1 MALPMVIVRSRPS
14 LTAAIPLY
22 TGVKMLIELADPSH
36 KILASETV
44 SVSVP
49 EPKAS
54 SELHAH

>member
-1 MALPMVIVRSRPS
+1 MS
-14 LTAAIPLY
+14 IPLY

-54 SELHAH
+54 SESHAH